1 MSNYIDDFNNR
12 KQNLVELRSRINTGL
27 LQLKYHP
34 LKFLYLLL
42 CFLLFAVAW
51 GNRTRLIPP
60 FFPQILLP
68 ALDLFIEIL
77 LAVTL
82 ATFLTAILKL
92 LGIQASRKIEGQL
105 VAAFSA
111 KDLKENGYPLLA
123 SFKPGKEA
131 NSKVMVFYSH
141 IALTRW
147 KEMKERIEEETGMHM
162 ESVDYRN
169 GKPGNYKE
177 IIFLYGKKQSGMQL
191 RDAELEKE
199 LENVD

>member
-1 MSNYIDDFNNR
+1 MSNNIDDFNKK
-12 KQNLVELRSRINTGL
+12 KQKIVELRCRIYTGL

-42 CFLLFAVAW
+42 CFLLFAMAW
-51 GNRTRLIPP
+51 GNRTKLIPP
-60 FFPQILLP
+60 FLPQILLP

-77 LAVTL
+77 LAVML
-82 ATFLTAILKL
+82 ATFLLAILKF
-92 LGIQASRKIEGQL
+92 LGIQASQKIEGQL

-111 KDLKENGYPLLA
+111 KDLKENGYPILA
-123 SFKPGKEA
+123 SFKLGKET

-162 ESVDYRN
+162 ESVDYQN

-177 IIFLYGKKQSGMQL
+177 IVFLYGKKQRGLQL

-199 LENVD
+199 LANVD